1 MEPAEQQTALET
13 WAQRLIQ
20 TQVDAAGDALAAY
33 CKKPKSAKRLH
44 AARKQLARLRA
55 ALDDLSTPAGV
66 AAEFRDRVQ
75 ALHKRAGRIRD
86 ADVLLAR
93 IDEYDR
99 SAFGTGR
106 KELHAMGRDLRRRR
120 KKARRKFLNE
130 IAQTVSE
137 LHR

>member
-1 MEPAEQQTALET
+1 MEPAEQQTALEI
-13 WAQRLIQ
+13 WAQRLIR

-55 ALDDLSTPAGV
+55 ALDDLSMPAGV
-66 AAEFRDRVQ
+66 APEFRDRVQ
-75 ALHKRAGRIRD
+75 TLHKRAGRIRD

-93 IDEYDR
+93 LDEYDR
-99 SAFGTGR
+99 AAFGTAR
-106 KELHAMGRDLRRRR
+106 KELNAMARELRRRR
-120 KKARRKFLNE
+120 KKARSKFLNE